1 MRWEFL
7 IKNILVVSC
16 LYLLLYLE
24 KVNDNTKP
32 TFLIDMKYNT
42 MSESPIERNN
52 SLAGFTLGQSIF

>member
-1 MRWEFL
+1 M
-7 IKNILVVSC
+7 IKNILKVSR

-32 TFLIDMKYNT
+32 TFLIDMKYNI
-42 MSESPIERNN
+42 MSENPIERNN

>member
-1 MRWEFL
+1 M
-7 IKNILVVSC
+7 VSR

-42 MSESPIERNN
+42 MSENHIERNN
-52 SLAGFTLGQSIF
+52 SLAGFTLGQSILKYRK